1 MQEMKND
8 AKKMKKSTQMWM
20 VNGYETIFYHFNF
33 VLVLFRNQILKWW
46 ALKVNICNK
55 IVFVNDEPFKSQ
67 IRCGIKL

>member
-1 MQEMKND
+1 MQND

-46 ALKVNICNK
+46 DLKENIFNK
-55 IVFVNDEPFKSQ
+55 IVFVNDDPFKRQ
-67 IRCGIKL
+67 IRCGITL

>member
-33 VLVLFRNQILKWW
+33 VLVLFGNFEVVGFKREY
-46 ALKVNICNK
+46 CNK

>member
-46 ALKVNICNK
+46 ALKDN
-55 IVFVNDEPFKSQ
+55 FVTK
-67 IRCGIKL
+67 

>member
-46 ALKVNICNK
+46 ALKRI
-55 IVFVNDEPFKSQ
+55 FVSKQFLLMMSPL
-67 IRCGIKL
+67 RVKLGAA